1 MFDILKI
8 SRELGFSETDTMDL
22 INIMTNLIPQID
34 TTKKLIT
41 YWEENCFRAD
51 NFKEIIEQFDEVED
65 IKEIGNRIFVL
76 GSKKLVV
83 IGFGGIINTTF
94 EWCDECGQESE
105 ILINGGKCEHCGK
118 FLLPCSMCDMD
129 KVNCQNCKFK
139 NGGVE

>member
-51 NFKEIIEQFDEVED
+51 NFEEIIEQFDEVED
-65 IKEIGNRIFVL
+65 IKEIGSRIFIL

-105 ILINGGKCEHCGK
+105 ISVYGGKCEHCGK

-139 NGGVE
+139 NGGVI

>member
-105 ILINGGKCEHCGK
+105 ISINGGKCEYCGK

-139 NGGVE
+139 NGGVI

>member
-8 SRELGFSETDTMDL
+8 SKELEFTETDTIDL
-22 INIMTNLIPQID
+22 VNVMTKLIPQID

-51 NFKEIIEQFDEVED
+51 DFEEIIEQFDEVED
-65 IKEIGNRIFVL
+65 IKKIGNRIFVL

-83 IGFGGIINTTF
+83 IGFGKVIDTTF

-105 ILINGGKCEHCGK
+105 ISINGGKCEHCGK

-139 NGGVE
+139 NGGVI